1 MILLTTYHL
10 SHGYRRF
17 SLLHRHT
24 YREILKDITLN
35 LHSGESVA
43 LIGQSGSGKSTFA
56 RTLCGLEVPAMG
68 EVVFRGRTTKQM
80 NQRQKHEMHRHIQM
94 VFQDSVSA
102 VNPRKTIRDI
112 IAEPLRHLADM
123 DKHQQEQRIT
133 ELLLSLDLKPEDMD
147 KRPAQMSGGQLQRVC
162 IARALALQPELVILD
177 EALSN
182 LDLVLQIQLI
192 DLLKEIQR
200 KTGTAWLLV
209 THDLRIAQRFCDRIM
224 VMDNGQIVEEYHTG
238 DTPHFQHPAS
248 IRLKEAILPP
258 LPTMVTQS

>member
-10 SHGYRRF
+10 SHGYKRF
-17 SLLHRHT
+17 SLFHRQT
-24 YREILKDITLN
+24 YREVLKDITLN
-35 LHSGESVA
+35 IHSGESVA
-43 LIGQSGSGKSTFA
+43 LIGQSGCGKSTFA
-56 RTLCGLEVPAMG
+56 KTLCGLEIPTVG

-80 NQRQKHEMHRHIQM
+80 NQRQRQEMRRHIQM

-112 IAEPLRHLADM
+112 ISEPLRHLADM
-123 DKHQQEQRIT
+123 NKEQQDARIS
-133 ELLLSLDLKPEDMD
+133 ELLLSLDLKPSDMN
-147 KRPAQMSGGQLQRVC
+147 KRPSQMSGGQLQRVC

-192 DLLKEIQR
+192 ELLKKIQQ

-209 THDLRIAQRFCDRIM
+209 THDLRIAQRFCERIL
-224 VMDNGQIVEEYHTG
+224 VMDNGEIVEECKPGT
-238 DTPHFQHPAS
+238 TTVFEHPAS

-258 LPTMVTQS
+258 LPTMVTQA